1 MPAKSS
7 ANKKTLRVS
16 QDAAAASSA
25 APDPKPAKVPP
36 PGATTRAQ
44 SVTERLRQ
52 AILSGHFGPNEKLQ
66 EVVLSEMLNVS
77 RTPIRAALQGLAAE
91 GMLEYEP
98 NCGYNVRWLDTE
110 ELIAIFDIRGALE
123 GLAAR
128 LAAERGLS
136 AQAQQTC
143 RAALAEG
150 DRILSRRPLEDA
162 DIAAFREV
170 NDRIHATIIEAAGNR
185 MISDMLKTCHNVPM
199 ASHRNIQ
206 WDDYRWIISH
216 RDDSHH
222 YRWILRSHD
231 DHYRIF
237 DAIMEG
243 EAARAEQLMREHEHT
258 VKMRMKQQ
266 LEIASGHLDSAPD
279 NLPRRSAA

>member
-1 MPAKSS
+1 MATKPPVI
-7 ANKKTLRVS
+7 KKTLHIS
-16 QDAAAASSA
+16 DDAAATPSA
-25 APDPKPAKVPP
+25 APALKAAKLPLPAV
-36 PGATTRAQ
+36 TTRAQ
-44 SVTERLRQ
+44 SVTERLRE
-52 AILSGHFGPNEKLQ
+52 AILSGHFGPDEKLQ

-98 NCGYNVRWLDTE
+98 NCGYNVRRLDTE

-128 LAAERGLS
+128 FAAENGLS
-136 AQAQQTC
+136 AQEQQTY
-143 RAALAEG
+143 RIALAEG
-150 DRILSRRPLEDA
+150 DRVLSKRPLEDA

-170 NDRIHATIIEAAGNR
+170 NDRIHDIIIKAADNR
-185 MISDMLKTCHNVPM
+185 MISDMLRTCHNVPM

-206 WDDYRWIISH
+206 WDDYRWIVSH
-216 RDDSHH
+216 RDNDNHT
-222 YRWILRSHD
+222 RWILRSHD

-243 EAARAEQLMREHEHT
+243 EAARAEQLMREHEHI
-258 VKMRMKQQ
+258 VKMRLKQQ
-266 LEIASGHLDSAPD
+266 LEAAALD
-279 NLPRRSAA
+279 NLNSTSNALPALK

>member
-1 MPAKSS
+1 MATKSPE
-7 ANKKTLRVS
+7 NKKTPHLRD
-16 QDAAAASSA
+16 DAI
-25 APDPKPAKVPP
+25 APPAKAAKLPP
-36 PGATTRAQ
+36 AVTTRAQ
-44 SVTERLRQ
+44 SVTERLRE
-52 AILSGHFGPNEKLQ
+52 AIMSGHFGPDEKLQ

-98 NCGYNVRWLDTE
+98 NCGYNVRRLDTE

-128 LAAERGLS
+128 FAAERGLS
-136 AQAQQTC
+136 AQAQQTY
-143 RAALAEG
+143 RIALADG
-150 DRILSRRPLEDA
+150 DRILSNSPLEEA

-170 NDRIHATIIEAAGNR
+170 NDQIHDIIIEAAGNR
-185 MISDMLKTCHNVPM
+185 MITDMLRICHNVPM
-199 ASHRNIQ
+199 PSHRNIQ
-206 WDDYRWIISH
+206 WDDYRWIVSH
-216 RDDSHH
+216 RDDSQH

-243 EAARAEQLMREHEHT
+243 EAARAEQLMREHEHI
-258 VKMRMKQQ
+258 VKMRLKQQ
-266 LEIASGHLDSAPD
+266 LEVSGNMSGASESLPPHLQPSV
-279 NLPRRSAA
+279 LSRK